1 MRLIFPLDRGYAT
14 IVVILSKSRG
24 TMKAS
29 EIKETMQKLV
39 ESKIPLFIWGA
50 PGIGKS
56 SIVKQVAREKG
67 LIFTDLRLS
76 LMDPTDLKGIPF
88 FDRENHEAV
97 WAKPNFLPKDP
108 NSKGILFLDEINTA
122 PPSVQA
128 SAYQLVL
135 DRKVGDYE
143 LPEGWSI
150 VAAGNNESDRGVVYR
165 MPPPLANRFVHLDME
180 VDFED
185 WKVWAYKNDIDSAVI
200 GFLNFDKEKIF
211 LFDPAKNE
219 KSFPTPRSWEYVD
232 KVMKTGL
239 TSSLIYDTVAG
250 SVGKECATAFLA
262 FKKVMHELPDIE
274 KVVNGEVTEFSS
286 DNQVLFALISGI
298 VSNLLF
304 DKEPSKID
312 NVLKLSMDLPA
323 EFAVMLVKDLQQNGI
338 SIETSSVW
346 EAWVTKFNYLLS

>member
-1 MRLIFPLDRGYAT
+1 
-14 IVVILSKSRG
+14 V
-24 TMKAS
+24 KAS
-29 EIKETMQKLV
+29 EIKETMLKLV
-39 ESKIPLFIWGA
+39 ESKIPVFIWGA

-56 SIVKQVAREKG
+56 SIVKQVAQERG
-67 LIFTDLRLS
+67 LEFTDLRLS

-88 FDRENHEAV
+88 FDKDNHEAV

-108 NSKGILFLDEINTA
+108 DSQGILFLDEINTA

-143 LPEGWSI
+143 LPSGWSI

-185 WKVWAYKNDIDSAVI
+185 WKAWAYHNDIDSAVI

-232 KVMKTGL
+232 KVLKTGL
-239 TSSLIYDTVAG
+239 SSNLLYDTIAG
-250 SVGKECATAFLA
+250 AVGKECATAFLS
-262 FKKVMHELPDIE
+262 FRSVMDELPDIE
-274 KVVNGEVTEFSS
+274 KVVAGEIEAFST
-286 DNQVLFALISGI
+286 DNQVLFALITGI
-298 VSNLLF
+298 VSHLYH
-304 DKEPSKID
+304 DREPSKVD
-312 NVLKLSMDLPA
+312 NVLKLSLNLPP

-338 SIETSSVW
+338 SIETSSEW
-346 EAWVTKFNYLLS
+346 ENWVKAFNHLLS

>member
-1 MRLIFPLDRGYAT
+1 
-14 IVVILSKSRG
+14 
-24 TMKAS
+24 MKAT

-39 ESKIPLFIWGA
+39 ESKIPVFIWGA

-56 SIVKQVAREKG
+56 SIVKQVADERG
-67 LIFTDLRLS
+67 LEFTDLRLS

-88 FDRENHEAV
+88 FDKDNHEAV

-108 NSKGILFLDEINTA
+108 HSKGILFLDEINTA

-143 LPEGWSI
+143 LPKGWSI

-185 WKVWAYKNDIDSAVI
+185 WKSWAMVSAIDASII
-200 GFLNFDKEKIF
+200 GFLNYEKER
-211 LFDPAKNE
+211 LFMFEPAKNE

-232 KVMKTGL
+232 KVIKTGL
-239 TSSLIYDTVAG
+239 GASLLYDTIAG
-250 SVGKECATAFLA
+250 AVGRESATAYLA
-262 FKKVMHELPDIE
+262 FRSVMDSLPDID
-274 KVVNGEVTEFSS
+274 KVVSGEIDSFSS
-286 DNQVLFALISGI
+286 DNQVLFALIAGI
-298 VSNLLF
+298 VSNLYH
-304 DKEPSKID
+304 DSTEEKIA
-312 NVLKLSMDLPA
+312 NVLNLSHKLPP
-323 EFAVMLVKDLQQNGI
+323 EFAVMLVKDMQQNGI
-338 SIETSSVW
+338 AIESNL
-346 EAWVTKFNYLLS
+346 AWQSWVKAFSHLLS

>member
-1 MRLIFPLDRGYAT
+1 
-14 IVVILSKSRG
+14 
-24 TMKAS
+24 MKAT
-29 EIKETMQKLV
+29 EIKETMLKLI
-39 ESKIPLFIWGA
+39 ESKIPVFIWGA

-56 SIVKQVAREKG
+56 SIVKQVAKDRG
-67 LIFTDLRLS
+67 LEFTDLRLS

-88 FDRENHEAV
+88 FDKDNHEAV

-108 NSKGILFLDEINTA
+108 DSQGILFLDEINTA

-143 LPEGWSI
+143 LPSGWSI

-185 WKVWAYKNDIDSAVI
+185 WKTWAYQNSIDSAVI

-232 KVMKTGL
+232 KVLKTGL
-239 TSSLIYDTVAG
+239 SSALLHETISGA
-250 SVGKECATAFLA
+250 VGKECATAFLSFRA
-262 FKKVMHELPDIE
+262 VMDKLPDIE
-274 KVVNGEVTEFSS
+274 KVVAGEVEEFST
-286 DNQVLFALISGI
+286 DNQVLFALITGI
-298 VSNLLF
+298 VSNIYH
-304 DKEPSKID
+304 DKSQAKID
-312 NVLKLSMDLPA
+312 NVLKLSLVLPP
-323 EFAVMLVKDLQQNGI
+323 EFAVMLVEDMQQNGI
-338 SIETSSVW
+338 SVEGSSEW
-346 EAWVTKFNYLLS
+346 KHWVKAFNHLLS